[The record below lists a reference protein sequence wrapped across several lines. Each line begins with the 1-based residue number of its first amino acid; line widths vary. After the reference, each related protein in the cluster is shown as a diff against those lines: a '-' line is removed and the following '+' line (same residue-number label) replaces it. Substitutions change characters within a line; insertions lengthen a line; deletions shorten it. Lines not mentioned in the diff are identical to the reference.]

1 LFSQETLIKTLLQ
14 QKPPNIEQEKLVN
27 LLSKK
32 LLLSGVVL
40 SVLLCSSLVPLAGA
54 STIWSQT
61 YGGSGTDCAHSL
73 VATSNGGYA
82 LAGSTSSSGAGQDDF
97 WLVKIDESGNVEWNQ
112 TYGGKSFDYAYSLAA
127 TSDGGYALAGGD
139 LLVKTD
145 AFGNMQWSKTYEQGS
160 VHSLIAMSD
169 GGYILAGAWNYSG
182 DCDFWLVKTD
192 PDGVMEWNR
201 TYGGL
206 ANDYA
211 CSVVAASGG
220 GYAIAGAT
228 NGDFWLVKTD
238 EDGNMEWSQ
247 TYGGAGD
254 DIACS
259 LVAASDG
266 GYAIAGVWG
275 CDNDLWKLYALSS
288 GGDAWLVKTDALGNM
303 QWNKTYGGTGADWAA
318 SLVETPDGGYA
329 IAGTF
334 NCTMFIVSGGG
345 DYWLVKTDA
354 FGNLE
359 WSGTYGGERAEATS
373 CLVEAP
379 DGGYVIAGCGPSSDH
394 KSFDFLLVKT
404 DEFGFSSKPSS
415 RLPSLILLLTG
426 ASLVVASILS
436 ILIKRRKLCKRSVE
450 EADVKLTQ
458 CVGL

>member
-1 LFSQETLIKTLLQ
+1 
-14 QKPPNIEQEKLVN
+14 
-27 LLSKK
+27 
-32 LLLSGVVL
+32 
-40 SVLLCSSLVPLAGA
+40 
-54 STIWSQT
+54 
-61 YGGSGTDCAHSL
+61 
-73 VATSNGGYA
+73 
-82 LAGSTSSSGAGQDDF
+82 
-97 WLVKIDESGNVEWNQ
+97 LVKIDESGNVEWNQ
-112 TYGGKSFDYAYSLAA
+112 TYGGKSFDYAYSLVA

-192 PDGVMEWNR
+192 SKGVMEWNR
-201 TYGGL
+201 TYGGP

-228 NGDFWLVKTD
+228 NGDFWLLKTD
-238 EDGNMEWSQ
+238 ADGDIEWSQ
-247 TYGGAGD
+247 TYGGPGED
-254 DIACS
+254 VACS
-259 LVAASDG
+259 LVATSDG
-266 GYAIAGVWG
+266 GYAIAGAWG
-275 CDNDLWKLYALSS
+275 CDNDLWKLWGLSS

-303 QWNKTYGGTGADWAA
+303 EWNKTYGGPGADWAA

-345 DYWLVKTDA
+345 DFWLVKTDA
-354 FGNLE
+354 LGNMQ
-359 WSGTYGGERAEATS
+359 WSRTYGGEGAEAAS

-379 DGGYVIAGCGPSSDH
+379 DGGYVIVGSGPSSDH
-394 KSFDFLLVKT
+394 KSFDFWLVKT
-404 DEFGFSSKPSS
+404 DEFGFSSEFSLW
-415 RLPSLILLLTG
+415 LPSLILLTG

-436 ILIKRRKLCKRSVE
+436 ILIKRRKLRKRSLE
-450 EADVKLTQ
+450 EAEVKLT
-458 CVGL
+458 

>member
-1 LFSQETLIKTLLQ
+1 M
-14 QKPPNIEQEKLVN
+14 N

-40 SVLLCSSLVPLAGA
+40 SVLLCSSLVPLAKAA
-54 STIWSQT
+54 SMWSQT
-61 YGGSGTDCAHSL
+61 YGESGTDCAHSL
-73 VATSNGGYA
+73 VATSDGGYA
-82 LAGSTSSSGAGQDDF
+82 IAGSTSSSGAGQDDF

-112 TYGGKSFDYAYSLAA
+112 TYGGESFDYAYSLAA

-192 PDGVMEWNR
+192 STGVMEWNR
-201 TYGGL
+201 KYGGP

-211 CSVVAASGG
+211 CSVVAASSG

-238 EDGNMEWSQ
+238 ALGNMEWSR
-247 TYGGAGD
+247 
-254 DIACS
+254 
-259 LVAASDG
+259 
-266 GYAIAGVWG
+266 
-275 CDNDLWKLYALSS
+275 
-288 GGDAWLVKTDALGNM
+288 
-303 QWNKTYGGTGADWAA
+303 
-318 SLVETPDGGYA
+318 
-329 IAGTF
+329 
-334 NCTMFIVSGGG
+334 
-345 DYWLVKTDA
+345 
-354 FGNLE
+354 
-359 WSGTYGGERAEATS
+359 TYGGEGAEATS

-379 DGGYVIAGCGPSSDH
+379 DGGYVIAGSGPSSDH
-394 KSFDFLLVKT
+394 KSFDFWLVKT
-404 DEFGFSSKPSS
+404 DEFGFSSRSALW
-415 RLPSLILLLTG
+415 LPSLILLLTG

-436 ILIKRRKLCKRSVE
+436 ILIKRRKLRKR
-450 EADVKLTQ
+450 
-458 CVGL
+458 